1 MALKSNGLKNSRRW
15 LKRNNRGVSWWIFC
29 QAFNFSYLSTARPV
43 KSNCHWPEHV
53 TRKGYQ
59 VMSDVLVNNLFLSN
73 IVLTICLFIGYNWFW
88 KSEQPTLI
96 CRLRAQFMISNT
108 NTCDGVFVVIFFKT
122 TYNKTIFRF
131 GFCDIL
137 NNQGLGKCYQRRLRW

>member
-29 QAFNFSYLSTARPV
+29 QAFNFSYLSTTRPV

-59 VMSDVLVNNLFLSN
+59 VMLSDVLVNNLFLSN
-73 IVLTICLFIGYNWFW
+73 IVLTICLFIGDSWFW
-88 KSEQPTLI
+88 KSEQPTDLV
-96 CRLRAQFMISNT
+96 RLRAIHDFQ
-108 NTCDGVFVVIFFKT
+108 
-122 TYNKTIFRF
+122 YQYQFRF
-131 GFCDIL
+131 LATVCLSLFSSKQHITGAPDENLVQNHL
-137 NNQGLGKCYQRRLRW
+137 NIALLNVS